1 MSGNFNIETSVLKF
15 LSFFIKQDTART
27 FFSKKSTGSILFY
40 KKRWELEDAGF
51 NIKIA

>member
-27 FFSKKSTGSILFY
+27 FFSKNNFCNTNKIY
-40 KKRWELEDAGF
+40 CADKRDLTA
-51 NIKIA
+51 